1 MASTLTNWTDVL
13 TEVSQALGEF
23 AADHDV
29 EAIAR
34 ATFEWTIDR
43 DEQGNELLN
52 TGRFEQTVTSDE
64 FWAIVERTA

>member
-13 TEVSQALGEF
+13 AEVSQALGEF

-34 ATFEWTIDR
+34 AAFEWTIDR

-52 TGRFEQTVTSDE
+52 TARFEQTVTSDE